1 MELRIYLEVEQHPA
15 GWFYHVIDRIG
26 DDGEAI
32 VIKMSCAF
40 NSEQAANHFG
50 KTALNEALA
59 KIPELPDSDWES
71 QQRENFLNKH
81 NIMNVGG
88 KLRPSIAKLMSE
100 PARYNFR

>member
-1 MELRIYLEVEQHPA
+1 MEPRIYLEIEQYPA

-59 KIPELPDSDWES
+59 KIPESSAWES

-88 KLRPSIAKLMSE
+88 KLRSSIAKLMSE
-100 PARYNFR
+100 PARYNFRG